1 MRIHGV
7 PLHCWLVAALAV
19 CAGCSRPQPVLV
31 AGCFVE
37 RELAASD
44 FARQSGGPDLF
55 VWPIGTNAGDDVLE
69 QLGFE
74 GHLLALPSSAS
85 RAALAGPTRL
95 RLTGRVVKVFP
106 SGVERHIGRRRE
118 HELAEA
124 VVEGR
129 RYLVHATPGA
139 GGWNASLPSRCTAGA
154 D

>member
-1 MRIHGV
+1 
-7 PLHCWLVAALAV
+7 
-19 CAGCSRPQPVLV
+19 V
-31 AGCFVE
+31 AGCFAA

-44 FARQSGGPDLF
+44 FARQSGGSELF
-55 VWPIGTNAGDDVLE
+55 VWPIGNNAGDDLLE

-85 RAALAGPTRL
+85 RSALAGTTRL

-106 SGVERHIGRRRE
+106 SGVERRIGRRRE

-124 VVEGR
+124 VVDGR
-129 RYLVHATPGA
+129 RHLVHATPGS
-139 GGWNASLPSRCTAGA
+139 GGWNASLPSRCKART